1 LREIAR
7 HVGAVHLS
15 DEAVATTRQGLDEAR
30 IFRRVAQY
38 LANFVNGRARLCSTS
53 TKVSASQSF
62 MRSSSARDNLAGLLK
77 QRDKNLK
84 GLLLEFDFDAGF
96 AKFARL
102 KIELE
107 KTKSEGL
114 RTGAEFSM
122 GNFLRGLTLAH
133 TKRPVN
139 LRAIVETLP

>member
-1 LREIAR
+1 LEP
-7 HVGAVHLS
+7 VHLS

-38 LANFVNGRARLCSTS
+38 LANFVNGRAEAVLNVNEGLGIP
-53 TKVSASQSF
+53 KLHAQLF
-62 MRSSSARDNLAGLLK
+62 ARDNLAGLLK

-114 RTGAEFSM
+114 GDRRGVFH
-122 GNFLRGLTLAH
+122 GNFLTWA
-133 TKRPVN
+133 
-139 LRAIVETLP
+139 